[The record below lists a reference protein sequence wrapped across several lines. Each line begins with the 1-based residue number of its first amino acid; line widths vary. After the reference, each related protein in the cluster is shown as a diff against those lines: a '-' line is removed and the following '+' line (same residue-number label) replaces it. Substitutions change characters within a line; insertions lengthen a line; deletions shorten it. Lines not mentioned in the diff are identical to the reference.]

1 MDTMANK
8 LDMAETEWQRED
20 AAFQMMMDALAEDK
34 RERRKTKRICIICAT
49 VSVVA
54 FLLAGALMVFLAAG
68 ITVTTDESTHEEYSQ
83 SVEGDSAVINNG
95 QFEQYNDNAKNG
107 GNE

>member
-1 MDTMANK
+1 MDTMASR

-68 ITVTTDESTHEEYSQ
+68 ITVTTDESTTTTTTTQ
-83 SVEGDSAVINNG
+83 TGEGDSVQFNNVEG
-95 QFEQYNDNAKNG
+95 NMSIG
-107 GNE
+107 GAD